1 MILTRVFGGLAGLSA
16 LAALWFWF
24 DASRLESKL
33 TKLQEAHSTLQTD
46 FDAQNR
52 LMQDLSKRSKDAET
66 RASQA
71 MALAAI
77 NAKKRDSLI
86 QEIRNAI
93 LSDKD
98 TTCESGAAKVRGML
112 K

>member
-16 LAALWFWF
+16 LLALWFWF

-33 TKLQEAHSTLQTD
+33 TKLQEEHATLQTD
-46 FDAQNR
+46 FDTQNR
-52 LMQDLSKRSKDAET
+52 LVQDLSKRSKEAEE

-71 MALAAI
+71 MALAET
-77 NAKKRDSLI
+77 NAKKRDPLI
-86 QEIRNAI
+86 REIRDAI
-93 LSDKD
+93 LSDKE
-98 TTCESGAAKVRGML
+98 TTCESGIAKVRGML